1 MGGPLSCTR
10 PPPGETDRKP
20 PAMTPSSPPQASS
33 AAADEFVIQLAL
45 EHRLLHPAQ
54 VDAARALAA
63 GHADSATA
71 SPRVLDLL
79 VQQAVITSRQ
89 VAELLATEFDMQM
102 APDLANAR
110 IAGDT
115 LELVPRAVAAKHR
128 LIPLGRE
135 GHKLKVAIADPLDT
149 DGIDALGYV
158 VKMPIETVVATPE
171 DITSAIDRFYGK
183 DANSI
188 DDLLNDLS
196 VTNAGGDSAAVT
208 TEPGAA
214 ADTSNTDA
222 DAPIIK
228 LVHGII
234 LEAIQRRASDIHIE
248 PLEKRFRVRYR
259 IDGVLIEVENPPKRL
274 QLSII
279 SRLKIM
285 ANISI
290 AEKRIPQDGRIQI
303 AVGGKQLDL
312 RVSSLPTAHGESIVM
327 RILDKEGLTLGLPEL
342 GFLTDDAAT
351 FEKLIQLPDGILLV
365 TGPTGSGKTTT
376 LYGCLHFINK
386 PDRKIITV
394 EDPVEYQLNGINQV
408 PVRHDVGMTFASALR
423 AMLRQ
428 APNIVMVGEIRDLE
442 TAEIAINASLTG
454 HMVFSTLHTNDA
466 PGAVTRLIDIGVKPF
481 LVSTSLRAVMAQR
494 LVRKICRHCKR
505 PYVPDSKELR
515 SLNINPAQAGNATF
529 AKGDGCADC
538 NATGYRGRM
547 GIFEIFVV
555 NDEIQKMIYE
565 HVGTAKL
572 REKARSLGMRTMRED
587 GARKVTSGLTT
598 IEEVVSI
605 TVGDAS

>member
-1 MGGPLSCTR
+1 MH
-10 PPPGETDRKP
+10 
-20 PAMTPSSPPQASS
+20 PSSPPTATS
-33 AAADEFVIQLAL
+33 AADDYVLQLAVD
-45 EHRLLHPAQ
+45 RGLLHRAQ
-54 VDAARALAA
+54 IDAARALQPVNLKEGQPA
-63 GHADSATA
+63 
-71 SPRVLDLL
+71 PRLIDVLIKQGIL
-79 VQQAVITSRQ
+79 SGRR
-89 VAELLATEFDMQM
+89 VAELLASEFGMQM
-102 APDLANAR
+102 APDLTNLR
-110 IAGDT
+110 IGNDT
-115 LELVPRAVAAKHR
+115 LELVPRAIAAKHR
-128 LIPLGRE
+128 VLPIARE
-135 GHKLKVAIADPLDT
+135 TNKLRVAICDPLDT
-149 DGIDALGYV
+149 DGLDALGYV
-158 VKMPIETVVATPE
+158 VKMPIETVMATAE
-171 DITSAIDRFYGK
+171 EITSGIDRFYGK

-196 VTNAGGDSAAVT
+196 SNDAADAT
-208 TEPGAA
+208 TAVETDPAA
-214 ADTSNTDA
+214 AAAQPDAEA

-228 LVHGII
+228 LVHQII
-234 LEAIQRRASDIHIE
+234 IEAIQRRASDIHIE

-303 AVGGKQLDL
+303 QAGGKQLDL

-342 GFLTDDAAT
+342 GFLSDDAAV
-351 FEKLIQLPDGILLV
+351 FERLISLPDGILLV

-494 LVRKICRHCKR
+494 LVRKICKNCKQ
-505 PYVPDSKELR
+505 PYTPDPNEVR
-515 SLNINPAQAGNATF
+515 SLNINPAQAANATF
-529 AKGDGCADC
+529 ARGAGCGNC

-555 NDEIQKMIYE
+555 NDELQKMVYE
-565 HVGTAKL
+565 NVGTVKL

-587 GARKVTSGLTT
+587 GARKVTAGLTT
-598 IEEVVSI
+598 IDEVVSI
-605 TVGDAS
+605 TVGDAI

>member
-1 MGGPLSCTR
+1 
-10 PPPGETDRKP
+10 
-20 PAMTPSSPPQASS
+20 MTPSTPGTSPTP
-33 AAADEFVIQLAL
+33 AAADDFVIQLAL
-45 EHRLLHPAQ
+45 ERGLLETVQ
-54 VDAARALAA
+54 VEAARRIVANHDDLTKPAPRLFDVLTAQGALNARRVAEMLAA
-63 GHADSATA
+63 
-71 SPRVLDLL
+71 
-79 VQQAVITSRQ
+79 
-89 VAELLATEFDMQM
+89 EFGMQM
-102 APDLANAR
+102 APDLATIR
-110 IAGDT
+110 VTGDT
-115 LELVPRAVAAKHR
+115 LELIPRAVAARYR
-128 LIPLGRE
+128 LLPLSRE
-135 GHKLKVAIADPLDT
+135 GHKLRVAIADPLDT
-149 DGIDALGYV
+149 DGIDALGHI
-158 VKMPIETVVATPE
+158 VKLPIEPVVATADE
-171 DITSAIDRFYGK
+171 ITEAIDRFYGK

-196 VTNAGGDSAAVT
+196 VTGGGGDAAAVT
-208 TEPGAA
+208 TEAHSA
-214 ADTSNTDA
+214 VNATDTDA

-228 LVHGII
+228 LVHQII
-234 LEAIQRRASDIHIE
+234 LEAIHRRASDIHLE

-259 IDGVLIEVENPPKRL
+259 IDGVLLEVENPPKRL
-274 QLSII
+274 QLSIL

-303 AVGGKQLDL
+303 GVGGKQLDL

-342 GFLTDDAAT
+342 GFLSDDAAT
-351 FEKLIQLPDGILLV
+351 FEKLITLPDGILLV

-408 PVRHDVGMTFASALR
+408 PVRADVGMTFARALR

-466 PGAVTRLIDIGVKPF
+466 PSAVTRLIDIGVKPF
-481 LVSTSLRAVMAQR
+481 LVSTSLRATMAQR
-494 LVRKICRHCKR
+494 LVRKICPKCKR
-505 PYVPDSKELR
+505 AVHPTSQELR
-515 SLNINPAQAGNATF
+515 ALNINPAQASAATF
-529 AKGDGCADC
+529 AKGDGCAEC

-555 NDEIQKMIYE
+555 NEEIQKMIYE
-565 HVGTAKL
+565 HVGTSKL
-572 REKARSLGMRTMRED
+572 REKARAQGMRTMRED

-605 TVGDAS
+605 TVGDAN

>member
-1 MGGPLSCTR
+1 
-10 PPPGETDRKP
+10 
-20 PAMTPSSPPQASS
+20 MTSLTSNAS
-33 AAADEFVIQLAL
+33 AAAGDDFVIQLAL
-45 EHRLLHPAQ
+45 NRGLLHPAQ
-54 VDAARALAA
+54 VDAARAMAA
-63 GHADSATA
+63 GQRDETA
-71 SPRVLDLL
+71 PPLRALDLL
-79 VQQAVITSRQ
+79 VQQGALTSRR
-89 VAELLATEFDMQM
+89 VAELLAAEFGMQM
-102 APDLANAR
+102 APDLTNAR
-110 IAGDT
+110 ITGDI
-115 LELVPRAVAAKHR
+115 LELVPRAVAARHR
-128 LIPLGRE
+128 LLPLGRE
-135 GHKLKVAIADPLDT
+135 GNRLRIAISDPLDT
-149 DGIDALGYV
+149 DGIDALGYI
-158 VKMPIETVVATPE
+158 VKMPIEPMVATAE
-171 DITSAIDRFYGK
+171 EITAAIDRFYGK

-196 VTNAGGDSAAVT
+196 VTEGAGETAAVT
-208 TEPGAA
+208 TERGAGV
-214 ADTSNTDA
+214 DPSNTDA

-234 LEAIQRRASDIHIE
+234 LEAIHRRASDIHIE
-248 PLEKRFRVRYR
+248 PLEKRLRVRYR
-259 IDGVLIEVENPPKRL
+259 IDGVLIEVENPAKRL

-303 AVGGKQLDL
+303 GVGGKQLDL

-342 GFLTDDAAT
+342 GFLSDDAAT
-351 FEKLIQLPDGILLV
+351 FEKLITLPDGILLV

-505 PYVPDSKELR
+505 PYLPDTKEVR
-515 SLNINPAQAGNATF
+515 SLNINPAQAAGATF

-555 NDEIQKMIYE
+555 NEEIQKMIYE
-565 HVGTAKL
+565 NVGTARL
-572 REKARSLGMRTMRED
+572 REKGRSLGMRTMRED
-587 GARKVTSGLTT
+587 GARKVTAGLTT

>member
-1 MGGPLSCTR
+1 MMPVE
-10 PPPGETDRKP
+10 PHP
-20 PAMTPSSPPQASS
+20 SS
-33 AAADEFVIQLAL
+33 AAGDDFVIQLAL
-45 EHRLLHPAQ
+45 DRGLLHPTQ

-63 GHADSATA
+63 AHHDATTPK
-71 SPRVLDLL
+71 PRLLDLL
-79 VQQAVITSRQ
+79 VQQGSLTSRR
-89 VAELLATEFDMQM
+89 VAEMLAAEFGMQM
-102 APDLANAR
+102 APDLTNAR
-110 IAGDT
+110 ITGDT
-115 LELVPRAVAAKHR
+115 LELVPRAVAARHR
-128 LIPLGRE
+128 LLPIGRD
-135 GHKLKVAIADPLDT
+135 GNKLRIAMADPLDT
-149 DGIDALGYV
+149 DGIDALGYI
-158 VKMPIETVVATPE
+158 VKMPVEALVATAE
-171 DITSAIDRFYGK
+171 DINSAIDRFYGK

-196 VTNAGGDSAAVT
+196 VTEGAGGASAVT
-208 TEPGAA
+208 TEPGSGV
-214 ADTSNTDA
+214 DPTNTDA
-222 DAPIIK
+222 DAPIVK

-234 LEAIQRRASDIHIE
+234 LEAIHRRASDIHIE

-303 AVGGKQLDL
+303 GVGGKQLDL

-342 GFLTDDAAT
+342 GFLSDDAAT
-351 FEKLIQLPDGILLV
+351 FEKLITLPDGILLV

-494 LVRKICRHCKR
+494 LVRKICKHCKR
-505 PYVPDSKELR
+505 PYLPDANEVR
-515 SLNINPAQAGNATF
+515 SLNINPAQAANATF

-555 NDEIQKMIYE
+555 NEEIQKMIYE
-565 HVGTAKL
+565 NAGTARL
-572 REKARSLGMRTMRED
+572 RDKGRSLGMRTMRED
-587 GARKVTSGLTT
+587 GARKVTAGLTT

>member
-1 MGGPLSCTR
+1 
-10 PPPGETDRKP
+10 
-20 PAMTPSSPPQASS
+20 MTPSTPASS
-33 AAADEFVIQLAL
+33 TPASADDFVIQLAID
-45 EHRLLHPAQ
+45 RGLLHPAQ
-54 VDAARALAA
+54 VDAARAIIAEHTDLSTAAPRLTEVLAKQ
-63 GHADSATA
+63 GVLH
-71 SPRVLDLL
+71 PR
-79 VQQAVITSRQ
+79 R
-89 VAELLATEFDMQM
+89 VAELLAAEFGMEM
-102 APDLANAR
+102 APDLTNLR
-110 IAGDT
+110 VTGDT
-115 LELVPRAVAAKHR
+115 LELITRATAARYKLVPFQRIGNVLR
-128 LIPLGRE
+128 
-135 GHKLKVAIADPLDT
+135 VAIADPLDT
-149 DGIDALGYV
+149 EGIDALGHM
-158 VKMPIETVVATPE
+158 VKLTVEPMVATAEEIE
-171 DITSAIDRFYGK
+171 DAINRLYGK
-183 DANSI
+183 GANSI

-196 VTNAGGDSAAVT
+196 VTGAGGDASAVT
-208 TEPGAA
+208 TEASSAGN
-214 ADTSNTDA
+214 TSNTDA
-222 DAPIIK
+222 DGPIIK
-228 LVHGII
+228 LVYQIMF
-234 LEAIQRRASDIHIE
+234 EAIQRRASDIHLE

-259 IDGVLIEVENPPKRL
+259 IDGVLLEVENPPKRL

-303 AVGGKQLDL
+303 SVGGKQLDL

-342 GFLTDDAAT
+342 GFFSDDSAT
-351 FEKLIQLPDGILLV
+351 FERLIALPDGILLV

-466 PGAVTRLIDIGVKPF
+466 PGAITRLVDIGVKPF
-481 LVSTSLRAVMAQR
+481 LVSTSLRCAMAQR
-494 LVRKICRHCKR
+494 LVRKICAKCKK
-505 PYVPDSKELR
+505 PMTPTAQELR
-515 SLNINPAQAGNATF
+515 SLNINPAQAATATF
-529 AKGDGCADC
+529 AQGEGCAGC

-547 GIFEIFVV
+547 GIFEIFVI
-555 NDEIQKMIYE
+555 NEEIQKMIYE
-565 HVGTAKL
+565 GAGSAKL

-587 GARKVTSGLTT
+587 GTRKVTAGLTT
-598 IEEVVSI
+598 IEEIVSI
-605 TVGDAS
+605 TVGDAQ

>member
-1 MGGPLSCTR
+1 MQSSTP
-10 PPPGETDRKP
+10 P
-20 PAMTPSSPPQASS
+20 PAMT
-33 AAADEFVIQLAL
+33 AADDYVLQLAVD
-45 EHRLLHPAQ
+45 RGLLHPAQ
-54 VDAARALAA
+54 VDAARAMIAA
-63 GHADSATA
+63 HPTSGEVA
-71 SPRVLDLL
+71 PRLIDVLTKQGIL
-79 VQQAVITSRQ
+79 SGRK
-89 VAELLATEFDMQM
+89 VAELLAVEFGMEM
-102 APDLANAR
+102 APDLTNIR
-110 IAGDT
+110 ISNDT

-128 LIPLGRE
+128 LVPIARE
-135 GHKLKVAIADPLDT
+135 ANKLRIAICDPLDT
-149 DGIDALGYV
+149 DGIDALGYL
-158 VKMPIETVVATPE
+158 VKLPLEPVMATAE

-188 DDLLNDLS
+188 DELLNDLS
-196 VTNAGGDSAAVT
+196 SASTETATAVET
-208 TEPGAA
+208 AVGAA
-214 ADTSNTDA
+214 GSQPDAEA

-228 LVHGII
+228 LVHQII
-234 LEAIQRRASDIHIE
+234 VEAIQRRASDIHIE

-303 AVGGKQLDL
+303 QSGGKQLDL

-342 GFLTDDAAT
+342 GFLSDDATT

-408 PVRHDVGMTFASALR
+408 PVRHDVGMTFATALR

-494 LVRKICRHCKR
+494 LTRKICRHCKR
-505 PYVPDSKELR
+505 PFTPEPNDIR
-515 SLNINPAQAGNATF
+515 SLNINPAQAANATF
-529 AKGDGCADC
+529 AKGDGCSEC
-538 NATGYRGRM
+538 NGTGYRGRM
-547 GIFEIFVV
+547 GIFEILVV
-555 NDEIQKMIYE
+555 NDELQKMIYE
-565 HVGTAKL
+565 NVGTVKL

-587 GARKVTSGLTT
+587 GARKVTAGLTT
-598 IEEVVSI
+598 IDEVVSI
-605 TVGDAS
+605 TVGDAI

>member
-1 MGGPLSCTR
+1 MI
-10 PPPGETDRKP
+10 
-20 PAMTPSSPPQASS
+20 PAAPQPSST
-33 AAADEFVIQLAL
+33 AADDFVLQLAL
-45 EHRLLHPAQ
+45 DRRLVLPTQLA
-54 VDAARALAA
+54 AARALVTAHT
-63 GHADSATA
+63 GATTPP
-71 SPRVLDLL
+71 PRVLELL
-79 VQQAVITSRQ
+79 IQQGTLTSRR
-89 VAELLATEFDMQM
+89 VAELLATEFGMQM
-102 APDLANAR
+102 APDLTNAR
-110 IAGDT
+110 ITGDT
-115 LELVPRAVAAKHR
+115 LELVPRAVAARHC
-128 LIPLGRE
+128 LLPLGRE
-135 GHKLKVAIADPLDT
+135 GNKLRIAISDPLDT
-149 DGIDALGYV
+149 DGIDALGYI
-158 VKMPIETVVATPE
+158 VKMPIETVVSTPE
-171 DITSAIDRFYGK
+171 EITSAIDRFYGK

-196 VTNAGGDSAAVT
+196 VKDGVAEAAAVA
-208 TEPGAA
+208 TEPGAGV
-214 ADTSNTDA
+214 DPTNTEA

-228 LVHGII
+228 LVHQII
-234 LEAIQRRASDIHIE
+234 LEAIHRRASDIHIE

-303 AVGGKQLDL
+303 GAGGKQLDL

-342 GFLTDDAAT
+342 GFLSDDAAT

-494 LVRKICRHCKR
+494 LVRKICKHCKK
-505 PYVPDSKELR
+505 PYAADAKEIR
-515 SLNINPAQAGNATF
+515 SLNINPAQAESATF
-529 AKGDGCADC
+529 AKGEGCASC

-565 HVGTAKL
+565 NVGTSRL
-572 REKARSLGMRTMRED
+572 REKGRSLGMRTMRED
-587 GARKVTSGLTT
+587 GARKVTAGLTT

>member
-1 MGGPLSCTR
+1 M
-10 PPPGETDRKP
+10 
-20 PAMTPSSPPQASS
+20 PSITSPTAFT

-45 EHRLLHPAQ
+45 DRGLLQASQ
-54 VDAARALAA
+54 VDAARALMAGQAA
-63 GHADSATA
+63 SVA
-71 SPRVLDLL
+71 PEQRLLDVL
-79 VQQAVITSRQ
+79 VQQGALSSRK
-89 VAELLATEFDMQM
+89 VAELLATEFEMPM
-102 APDLANAR
+102 APDLTNVR
-110 IAGDT
+110 ITGDT
-115 LELVPRAVAAKHR
+115 LELVPRAVAARHR
-128 LIPLGRE
+128 LLPLGRE
-135 GHKLKVAIADPLDT
+135 GNRLRVAISDPLDT
-149 DGIDALGYV
+149 DGIDALGYL
-158 VKMPIETVVATPE
+158 VKMPLEPMVATPE
-171 DITSAIDRFYGK
+171 EIVAAIDRFYGK

-196 VTNAGGDSAAVT
+196 VKDAGNEAAAVT
-208 TEPGAA
+208 TEPGTGVDA
-214 ADTSNTDA
+214 TNTEA
-222 DAPIIK
+222 DAPSIK
-228 LVHGII
+228 LVHQII
-234 LEAIQRRASDIHIE
+234 LEAIRRRASDIHVE

-303 AVGGKQLDL
+303 GVGGKQLDL
-312 RVSSLPTAHGESIVM
+312 RVSSLPTVHGESIVM

-342 GFLTDDAAT
+342 GFFSDDAAT
-351 FEKLIQLPDGILLV
+351 FEKLISLPDGILLV

-408 PVRHDVGMTFASALR
+408 PVRHDVGMTFAAALR

-428 APNIVMVGEIRDLE
+428 APNVVMVGEIRDLE

-494 LVRKICRHCKR
+494 LVRKICKHCKR
-505 PYVPDSKELR
+505 PIVPEANELR
-515 SLNINPAQAGNATF
+515 SLNINPAQAANATF
-529 AKGDGCADC
+529 AKGDGCGQC
-538 NATGYRGRM
+538 NSTGYRGRM
-547 GIFEIFVV
+547 GIFEIFVINEEV
-555 NDEIQKMIYE
+555 QKMIYE
-565 HVGTAKL
+565 GVGTARL
-572 REKARSLGMRTMRED
+572 REKARTLGMRTMRED

>member
-1 MGGPLSCTR
+1 VNHS
-10 PPPGETDRKP
+10 
-20 PAMTPSSPPQASS
+20 ASS
-33 AAADEFVIQLAL
+33 TGAADDFVISLAL
-45 EHRLLHPAQ
+45 QKGLLQAVQ
-54 VDAARALAA
+54 IDAARAIIA
-63 GHADSATA
+63 GHPEAATA
-71 SPRVLDLL
+71 APRLFEVL
-79 VQQAVITSRQ
+79 VQQGILDARR
-89 VAELLATEFDMQM
+89 VAELLAAEFGMPM
-102 APDLANAR
+102 APDLAHVR
-110 IAGDT
+110 ITGDT
-115 LELVPRAVAAKHR
+115 LELVPRAVAARYR
-128 LIPLGRE
+128 LLPLSRDGGR
-135 GHKLKVAIADPLDT
+135 LRVAVADPLDT
-149 DGIDALGYV
+149 DGLDALGHML
-158 VKMPIETVVATPE
+158 KLPLEPLVATADE
-171 DITSAIDRFYGK
+171 ITAAIDRFYGK

-188 DDLLNDLS
+188 DELLSDLS
-196 VTNAGGDSAAVT
+196 VSGAGGDAAVA
-208 TEPGAA
+208 TEASA
-214 ADTSNTDA
+214 HVNATDVDA

-228 LVHGII
+228 LVHQVI
-234 LEAIQRRASDIHIE
+234 LEAISRRASDIHLE

-290 AEKRIPQDGRIQI
+290 AEKRVPQDGRIQI
-303 AVGGKQLDL
+303 LVGGKQLDL

-327 RILDKEGLTLGLPEL
+327 RILDKEGLQLGLPEL
-342 GFLTDDAAT
+342 GFFSDDAAT
-351 FEKLIQLPDGILLV
+351 FEKLITLPDGILLV

-376 LYGCLHFINK
+376 LYGCLHHINK

-494 LVRKICRHCKR
+494 LVRKICPHCKR
-505 PYVPDSKELR
+505 TYAPDSKDVRALH
-515 SLNINPAQAGNATF
+515 IGAAQAATATF
-529 AKGDGCADC
+529 ARGEGCADC

-555 NDEIQKMIYE
+555 NEEIQKMIYE
-565 HVGTAKL
+565 HVGTAQL
-572 REKARSLGMRTMRED
+572 REKARALGMRTMRED
-587 GARKVTSGLTT
+587 GARKVTAGLTT

>member
-1 MGGPLSCTR
+1 
-10 PPPGETDRKP
+10 
-20 PAMTPSSPPQASS
+20 MTPASPSHPNAPT
-33 AAADEFVIQLAL
+33 AADDFVLQLAL
-45 EHRLLHPAQ
+45 DRGLLRSTQ
-54 VDAARALAA
+54 IDAARAIVA
-63 GHADSATA
+63 GQEGASTGPRLLDVLLQQGALTA
-71 SPRVLDLL
+71 
-79 VQQAVITSRQ
+79 RQ
-89 VAELLATEFDMQM
+89 VAELLANEFGMPM
-102 APDLANAR
+102 APDLANVR
-110 IAGDT
+110 ITGDT
-115 LELVPRAVAAKHR
+115 LELVSRAVAAKHR
-128 LIPLGRE
+128 LLPLARE
-135 GHKLKVAIADPLDT
+135 AGKLRIAIADPLDT
-149 DGIDALGYV
+149 DGIDALGYLL
-158 VKMPIETVVATPE
+158 KIPIEPVVATADE
-171 DITSAIDRFYGK
+171 IASAIDRFYGK

-196 VTNAGGDSAAVT
+196 VTGGGEANAVT
-208 TEPGAA
+208 TQASAA
-214 ADTSNTDA
+214 ADATNTDA

-228 LVHGII
+228 LVHQLI
-234 LEAIQRRASDIHIE
+234 LEAIHRRASDIHLE

-274 QLSII
+274 QLSVI
-279 SRLKIM
+279 SRIKIM

-303 AVGGKQLDL
+303 AMTGKQLDL

-327 RILDKEGLTLGLPEL
+327 RILDKEGLQLGLPEL
-342 GFLTDDAAT
+342 GFLSDDAAT
-351 FEKLIQLPDGILLV
+351 FERLITLPDGILLV

-408 PVRHDVGMTFASALR
+408 PVRHDVGMTFAAALR

-428 APNIVMVGEIRDLE
+428 APNIVMIGEIRDLE

-466 PGAVTRLIDIGVKPF
+466 PGAVTRLIDMGVKPF
-481 LVSTSLRAVMAQR
+481 LVSTSLRATMAQR
-494 LVRKICRHCKR
+494 LVRKICKHCKR
-505 PYVPDSKELR
+505 AYTPSANELR
-515 SLNINPAQAGNATF
+515 SLNINPAQAEHATF
-529 AKGDGCADC
+529 AKGDGCAEC

-547 GIFEIFVV
+547 GIFEIFTI
-555 NDEIQKMIYE
+555 NEEIQKMIYE
-565 HVGTAKL
+565 HVGASKL

-598 IEEVVSI
+598 IDEVVSI
-605 TVGDAS
+605 TVGDAN

>member
-1 MGGPLSCTR
+1 MSQN
-10 PPPGETDRKP
+10 
-20 PAMTPSSPPQASS
+20 PATT
-33 AAADEFVIQLAL
+33 AADDFVISLAL
-45 EHRLLHPAQ
+45 DQGLLHPAQ
-54 VDAARALAA
+54 VEAARAMVRAHSGGVDPAPRLLEVLMGQGLIDAKRVA
-63 GHADSATA
+63 G
-71 SPRVLDLL
+71 
-79 VQQAVITSRQ
+79 
-89 VAELLATEFDMQM
+89 LLAKEFGMAM
-102 APDLANAR
+102 APDLTNFR
-110 IAGDT
+110 ITGDT
-115 LELVPRAVAAKHR
+115 LELVPRALAQKHR
-128 LIPLGRE
+128 MIPVAREAGRVR
-135 GHKLKVAIADPLDT
+135 VAISDPLDT
-149 DGIDALGYV
+149 DGIDAVGYLL
-158 VKMPIETVVATPE
+158 KMPIEPVVATADE
-171 DITSAIDRFYGK
+171 ITAAIDRFYGK

-196 VTNAGGDSAAVT
+196 EDGDEAAVVT
-208 TEPGAA
+208 DAPEGAA
-214 ADTSNTDA
+214 AVDPEA
-222 DAPIIK
+222 DAPIVK
-228 LVHGII
+228 LVHQII

-285 ANISI
+285 SNISI

-303 AVGGKQLDL
+303 GLNGKQLDL

-342 GFLTDDAAT
+342 GFLSDDAAV
-351 FEKLIQLPDGILLV
+351 FEKLITLPDGILLV

-494 LVRKICRHCKR
+494 LVRKICRHCKK
-505 PYVPDSKELR
+505 PYTPTTNELR
-515 SLNINPAQAGNATF
+515 SLNINPAQAAHATF
-529 AKGDGCADC
+529 AKGEGCADC

-547 GIFEIFVV
+547 GIFEIFRI
-555 NDEIQKMIYE
+555 NDELQKMVYDN
-565 HVGTAKL
+565 VGTSRL
-572 REKARSLGMRTMRED
+572 REKARAQGMRTMRED
-587 GARKVTSGLTT
+587 GARKVTAGITT
-598 IEEVVSI
+598 IDEVVSI
-605 TVGDAS
+605 TVGDSV

>member
-1 MGGPLSCTR
+1 
-10 PPPGETDRKP
+10 
-20 PAMTPSSPPQASS
+20 
-33 AAADEFVIQLAL
+33 
-45 EHRLLHPAQ
+45 

-63 GHADSATA
+63 GHSDATTPP
-71 SPRVLDLL
+71 PRTLDLL
-79 VQQAVITSRQ
+79 VQQGVLTPRR
-89 VAELLATEFDMQM
+89 VAELLAAEFGMQM

-110 IAGDT
+110 ITGDT
-115 LELVPRAVAAKHR
+115 LELVPRAVAVRHG
-128 LIPLGRE
+128 LVPLARE
-135 GHKLKVAIADPLDT
+135 SHKLRVAISDPLDT
-149 DGIDALGYV
+149 DGIDALGYI
-158 VKMPIETVVATPE
+158 VKMPIEPMVATPGE
-171 DITSAIDRFYGK
+171 IAAAIDRFYGK

-196 VTNAGGDSAAVT
+196 VTDAAGETTAVT
-208 TEPGAA
+208 TERGAGVDA
-214 ADTSNTDA
+214 TNTDA

-228 LVHGII
+228 LVHGVI

-248 PLEKRFRVRYR
+248 PLEKRLRVRYR

-303 AVGGKQLDL
+303 GVGGKQLDL

-342 GFLTDDAAT
+342 GFLSDDAAT
-351 FEKLIQLPDGILLV
+351 FEKLITLPDGILLV

-376 LYGCLHFINK
+376 LYGCLHYINK

-494 LVRKICRHCKR
+494 LVRKICKHCKR
-505 PYVPDSKELR
+505 PYVPDAKEVR
-515 SLNINPAQAGNATF
+515 SLNINPAQAANATF
-529 AKGDGCADC
+529 AKGDGCAEC

-555 NDEIQKMIYE
+555 NEEIQKMIYE
-565 HVGTAKL
+565 NVGTARL
-572 REKARSLGMRTMRED
+572 REKGRSLGMRTMRED
-587 GARKVTSGLTT
+587 GARKVTAGLTT

-605 TVGDAS
+605 TVGDAN

>member
-1 MGGPLSCTR
+1 
-10 PPPGETDRKP
+10 
-20 PAMTPSSPPQASS
+20 MTPTIPHTSS
-33 AAADEFVIQLAL
+33 AAADDFVIQLAID
-45 EHRLLHPAQ
+45 RGLLQPAQ

-63 GHADSATA
+63 GHASESANPTR
-71 SPRVLDLL
+71 PLDLL
-79 VQQAVITSRQ
+79 VQQGALSSRR
-89 VAELLATEFDMQM
+89 VAELLAAEFGLQM
-102 APDLANAR
+102 APDLTNAR
-110 IAGDT
+110 ITGDT
-115 LELVPRAVAAKHR
+115 LELVPRSVAARHR
-128 LIPLGRE
+128 MLPLGRE
-135 GHKLKVAIADPLDT
+135 GHKLKIAISDPLDT
-149 DGIDALGYV
+149 DGIDALGYI
-158 VKMPIETVVATPE
+158 VKMPIETVVATAE
-171 DITSAIDRFYGK
+171 EITAAIDRFYGK

-196 VTNAGGDSAAVT
+196 VTGGAGEANAVT
-208 TEPGAA
+208 TEPGAGV
-214 ADTSNTDA
+214 DPTNTDA

-248 PLEKRFRVRYR
+248 PLEKRLRVRYR

-303 AVGGKQLDL
+303 GVGGKQLDL

-342 GFLTDDAAT
+342 GFLSDDAAT
-351 FEKLIQLPDGILLV
+351 FERLITLPDGILLV

-423 AMLRQ
+423 SMLRQ

-481 LVSTSLRAVMAQR
+481 LVSTSLRAAMAQR
-494 LVRKICRHCKR
+494 LVRKICKHCKR
-505 PYVPDSKELR
+505 PYVPDAKEVR
-515 SLNINPAQAGNATF
+515 SLNINPAQAANATF

-538 NATGYRGRM
+538 NSTGYRGRM

-555 NDEIQKMIYE
+555 NEEIQRMIYE
-565 HVGTAKL
+565 NAGTARL
-572 REKARSLGMRTMRED
+572 REKGRSLGMRTMRED
-587 GARKVTSGLTT
+587 GARKVTAGLTT

>member
-1 MGGPLSCTR
+1 MSGN
-10 PPPGETDRKP
+10 
-20 PAMTPSSPPQASS
+20 PASP
-33 AAADEFVIQLAL
+33 AAADDFVITLAL
-45 EHRLLHPAQ
+45 EHGLLHPVQ
-54 VDAARALAA
+54 VDAARAIVS
-63 GHADSATA
+63 GHSDLTTPA
-71 SPRVLDLL
+71 PRLLDVLT
-79 VQQAVITSRQ
+79 QQGVIDARR
-89 VAELLATEFDMQM
+89 VAELLAQEFGMAM
-102 APDLANAR
+102 APDLANVR
-110 IAGDT
+110 ITGDT

-128 LIPLGRE
+128 LLPLTRE
-135 GHKLKVAIADPLDT
+135 GGRLRVAIADPLDT
-149 DGIDALGYV
+149 DGIDALGYLLKLPV
-158 VKMPIETVVATPE
+158 EPVVATAGE
-171 DITSAIDRFYGK
+171 ISAAIDRFYGK

-196 VTNAGGDSAAVT
+196 VSGAGGDAAAVT
-208 TEPGAA
+208 TEANA
-214 ADTSNTDA
+214 HVNATDADA

-228 LVHGII
+228 LVHQVI
-234 LEAIQRRASDIHIE
+234 LEAISRRASDIHLE

-274 QLSII
+274 QLSIV

-290 AEKRIPQDGRIQI
+290 AEKRVPQDGRIQI

-342 GFLTDDAAT
+342 GFFSDDAAT
-351 FEKLIQLPDGILLV
+351 FEKLITLPDGILLV

-376 LYGCLHFINK
+376 LYGCLHHINK

-494 LVRKICRHCKR
+494 LVRKICPHCKR
-505 PYVPDSKELR
+505 PYAADPKEVR
-515 SLNINPAQAGNATF
+515 SLNISAAQAASATF
-529 AKGDGCADC
+529 AHGEGCADC

-547 GIFEIFVV
+547 GIFEIFTV
-555 NDEIQKMIYE
+555 NEEIQKMIYE
-565 HVGTAKL
+565 HVGTARL
-572 REKARSLGMRTMRED
+572 REKARALGMRTMRED
-587 GARKVTSGLTT
+587 GARKVMAGLTT